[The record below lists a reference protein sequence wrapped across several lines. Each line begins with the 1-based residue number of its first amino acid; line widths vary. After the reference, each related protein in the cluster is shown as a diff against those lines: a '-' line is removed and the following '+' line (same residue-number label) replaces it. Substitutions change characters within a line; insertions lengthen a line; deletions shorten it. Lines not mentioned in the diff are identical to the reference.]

1 MISFKKNKTRLLSFE
16 IRFLFI
22 PNDYASCTFIGSII
36 LRIVF
41 KVLLSFQFI
50 AHDEIVKAGNVV
62 NERKREQEEADRQIF
77 EDESEMRLVEQS

>member
-1 MISFKKNKTRLLSFE
+1 MHIHRKELLLISKSF
-16 IRFLFI
+16 
-22 PNDYASCTFIGSII
+22 
-36 LRIVF
+36 F
-41 KVLLSFQFI
+41 KVLLSFQFT

>member
-1 MISFKKNKTRLLSFE
+1 MSKSF
-16 IRFLFI
+16 
-22 PNDYASCTFIGSII
+22 
-36 LRIVF
+36 F